1 VLEGSSETLG
11 AAQSPGGN
19 MAESQE
25 AAVAAKA
32 PAEAPTLA
40 ATDAETQ
47 LSQLAQAESPSTPGG
62 SSAVPELALACVE
75 GMSWKELQ
83 ETADPTSYCTSCGQV
98 CTETVLVSEKIR
110 MKGHQRLRCTSC
122 QRITTMLYKR
132 VDMQQLGF
140 KDLDPEQ
147 ARHFCFFFK
156 SKICSETC
164 SVYLA
169 GSQLLQRSSFGQRC
183 QWASGLGKNQG
194 PSAGYYLHLR
204 GAATDDHLE
213 G

>member
-1 VLEGSSETLG
+1 MLEGSSETLG

-25 AAVAAKA
+25 GAVAMEA

-40 ATDAETQ
+40 ATDGETQ

-62 SSAVPELALACVE
+62 ASAVPELALACVE

-110 MKGHQRLRCTSC
+110 KKGHQRLRCTSC
-122 QRITTMLYKR
+122 HRITTMLYKR
-132 VDMQQLGF
+132 VDMQQLQF

-147 ARHFCFFFK
+147 ARHFFFK

-183 QWASGLGKNQG
+183 QWAS
-194 PSAGYYLHLR
+194 
-204 GAATDDHLE
+204 
-213 G
+213 